1 MDEQSALLIISKILE
16 QAQERKFTEFHLI
29 DTFEEFLW
37 YRDNIPATKVVI
49 KLLKRTS
56 DSILKEYCK
65 TVTSGISDVTQLL
78 AYNQVVD
85 AVNFYREELNIVT
98 NMVDEYTGYLC
109 HGNFWHAFLG
119 GSRHDD
125 KY

>member
-1 MDEQSALLIISKILE
+1 MDEQAALLIISKILE

-29 DTFEEFLW
+29 DNFEEFLW
-37 YRDNIPATKVVI
+37 YHDMEYSTKVVI

-56 DSILKEYCK
+56 NNILKEYCK

-78 AYNQVVD
+78 AYTQILD
-85 AVNFYREELNIVT
+85 AVNFYKEELNIVT
-98 NMVDEYTGYLC
+98 NMVDEYTRYLC

-125 KY
+125 EY